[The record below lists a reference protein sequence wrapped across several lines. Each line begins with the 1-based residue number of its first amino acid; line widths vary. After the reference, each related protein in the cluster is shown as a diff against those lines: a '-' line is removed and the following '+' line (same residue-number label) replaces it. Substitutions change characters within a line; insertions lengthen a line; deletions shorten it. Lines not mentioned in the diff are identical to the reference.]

1 MKIKKITAFF
11 AAAAAGSIL
20 LTGCAGGTDKETET
34 AVQKEAV
41 TEAQTQSSAPEETE
55 AQTQSSAPEETE
67 AQTQG
72 DSGSEQ
78 ETEAQTA
85 GSTADAGNTDG
96 QTGLFGNFETVTL
109 EGETVTQEI
118 FAEADLNMVNI
129 WGTFCGPCI
138 REMPELGELSDEYAD
153 KGVQIMGMLTD
164 VTDPEDET
172 AHLIVDETKA
182 DYTHLVLSQDLVDHY
197 LSQVQAVPT
206 TVFVDSEGNQV
217 GEVYTGARS
226 KEDWSAIVDEL
237 LGTIS

>member
-1 MKIKKITAFF
+1 MKIKKIAAFF

-20 LTGCAGGTDKETET
+20 LTGCAGGADKETET
-34 AVQKEAV
+34 SAQKEAV
-41 TEAQTQSSAPEETE
+41 TEAQTK
-55 AQTQSSAPEETE
+55 SSAPEETE

-96 QTGLFGNFETVTL
+96 QTGIFGNFETVTL
-109 EGETVTQEI
+109 EGETVTQDI

-153 KGVQIMGMLTD
+153 EGVQIIGMLTD

-172 AHLIVDETKA
+172 AHLIVDETGA
-182 DYTHLVLSQDLVDHY
+182 DYTHLVLSQDLVDNY

-206 TVFVDSEGNQV
+206 TVFVDGEGNQI

-237 LGTIS
+237 LGAIS

>member
-1 MKIKKITAFF
+1 MKKKKIAAFL

-20 LTGCAGGTDKETET
+20 LTGCAGGTEKETEP
-34 AVQKEAV
+34 AAQKEAV
-41 TEAQTQSSAPEETE
+41 TEEQTQGGAVEETEEQTQSGASEETE
-55 AQTQSSAPEETE
+55 AQTVA
-67 AQTQG
+67 
-72 DSGSEQ
+72 
-78 ETEAQTA
+78 
-85 GSTADAGNTDG
+85 ADAGNTDG
-96 QTGLFGNFETVTL
+96 QTGLFGNFETVSL
-109 EGETVTQEI
+109 DGETVTQEI

-153 KGVQIMGMLTD
+153 EGVQIIGMLTD

-172 AHLIVDETKA
+172 AHLIVDETGA
-182 DYTHLVLSQDLVDHY
+182 DYTHLVLSQDLVDNY

-206 TVFVDSEGNQV
+206 TVFVDGEGNQI

-237 LGTIS
+237 LGAIS

>member
-41 TEAQTQSSAPEETE
+41 TEAQTQ
-55 AQTQSSAPEETE
+55 
-67 AQTQG
+67 G

-85 GSTADAGNTDG
+85 GSTADAGNPDG

-153 KGVQIMGMLTD
+153 KGVQIIGMLTD
-164 VTDPEDET
+164 VTDPED
-172 AHLIVDETKA
+172 
-182 DYTHLVLSQDLVDHY
+182 
-197 LSQVQAVPT
+197 
-206 TVFVDSEGNQV
+206 
-217 GEVYTGARS
+217 
-226 KEDWSAIVDEL
+226 
-237 LGTIS
+237 